1 MNEDQHTPKL
11 VPLGVMAR
19 LLHVPTKWLRA
30 EAEAG
35 RVPALR
41 AGDRF
46 VFRPDVVSPLVA
58 ERAAEGMAEGAK

>member
-1 MNEDQHTPKL
+1 MNEEQHTPQL